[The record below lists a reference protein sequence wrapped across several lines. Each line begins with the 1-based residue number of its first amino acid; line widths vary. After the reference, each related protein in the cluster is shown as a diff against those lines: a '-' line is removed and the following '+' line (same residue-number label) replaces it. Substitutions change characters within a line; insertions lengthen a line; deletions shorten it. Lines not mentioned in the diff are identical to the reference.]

1 MPDTTTRHASLGKR
15 KRECKHPPERVYC
28 WAARD
33 DRVPGGRVM
42 CAACCDCG
50 KVLAGDAD

>member
-50 KVLAGDAD
+50 KVLAGGAD